1 MSSREQILAAVKQH
15 QPEASVLPALDGL
28 SGNMPGTLEAYRKV
42 LEGLGGSLF
51 EIKEES
57 EIPALLAEHYPH
69 LQRII
74 RVGDEQRTWINEDPH
89 LLEDVDMAVV
99 PGQWGVAENGAIWLT
114 EAEIPVRVLPFICQ
128 HLAIVLPASKLLPTM
143 HEAYEKIGAPQ
154 TGFGVFIAGPSKT
167 ADIEQSLVL
176 GAHGAKS
183 LVVFITAG

>member
-1 MSSREQILAAVKQH
+1 MSSRDKILAAVKQN
-15 QPEASVLPALDGL
+15 QPDASALPSLQGL
-28 SGNMPGTLEAYRKV
+28 SGNMPGTLDAYRKV

-51 EIKEES
+51 EIKNES
-57 EIPALLAEHYPH
+57 EITPLLKEHYPH
-69 LQRII
+69 LQRI
-74 RVGDEQRTWINEDPH
+74 VVATDVQREWLNEDPH
-89 LLEDVDMAVV
+89 QLENVDMAIV

-114 EAEIPVRVLPFICQ
+114 EQEIGVRVLPFICQ
-128 HLAIVLPASKLLPTM
+128 HLAIVLPRQQILPTM

-183 LVVFITAG
+183 LVVFIIGE

>member
-1 MSSREQILAAVKQH
+1 MSSRDKILAAVKQN
-15 QPEASVLPALDGL
+15 QPEAAALPALQGL

-42 LEGLGGSLF
+42 LEALGGSLF
-51 EIKEES
+51 EIKSET

-69 LQRII
+69 LKRII
-74 RVGDEQRTWINEDPH
+74 TATDMQRAWVNEDPH

-114 EAEIPVRVLPFICQ
+114 EQEMQVRVLPFICQ
-128 HLAIVLPASKLLPTM
+128 HLAIVLPRQRILPTM

-183 LVVFITAG
+183 LVVFITGE

>member
-15 QPEASVLPALDGL
+15 QPEASVLPSLEGL
-28 SGNMPGTLEAYRKV
+28 QGSMPGTLEAYRKV

-51 EIKEES
+51 EIKDEK

-74 RVGDEQRTWINEDPH
+74 TIGSGEQAWVNEDPH
-89 LLEDVDMAVV
+89 GLENVDMAVV
-99 PGQWGVAENGAIWLT
+99 PGQWGIAENGAIWLT
-114 EAEIPVRVLPFICQ
+114 EQDVQVRVLPFICQ
-128 HLAIVLPASKLLPTM
+128 HLAIVLPKSRLLPTM
-143 HEAYEKIGAPQ
+143 HDAYEKIGAPQ
-154 TGFGVFIAGPSKT
+154 NGFGVFIAGPSKT

-183 LVVFITAG
+183 LVVFITEE